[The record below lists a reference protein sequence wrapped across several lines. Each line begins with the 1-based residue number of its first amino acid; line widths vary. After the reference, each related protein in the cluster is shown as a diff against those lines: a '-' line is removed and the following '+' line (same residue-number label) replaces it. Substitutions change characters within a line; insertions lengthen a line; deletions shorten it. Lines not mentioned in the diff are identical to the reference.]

1 MALAL
6 YLAFLGTASA
16 FALADW
22 RRAWFLVVLCGVLQD
37 PVRKLTAGTPVLIS
51 FLVVGLYACVIFG
64 ARNAI
69 LANLTDF
76 SRRFGQL
83 YTAILAFVLLLVI
96 SGLNGL
102 FTYGIDKW
110 KVPLVS
116 FFTYC
121 VPLLAAIFG
130 YAWLQREELMYRFF
144 VFYSAITSLAL
155 LGTVFEYS
163 RVQSRLLGLIA
174 FEGDYIRHLPGI
186 QIRLLSGFFRG
197 PDIMA
202 WHAGMLTVI
211 AIGMAL
217 RKGFGRSMLL
227 WGGVAAWGF
236 FNCMISGRRKAIYF
250 VLAFTL
256 LFVWRSMKRIASGQ
270 IAALLGVLLLLGA
283 VIHHF
288 TRADDAS
295 VYAKGAVASRGELA
309 QRLEGGA
316 LETLQQ
322 YGLMGAGL
330 GAATQGVHH
339 LIGANQQMVGWQEGG
354 LGKLAVEVGLPGM
367 LAIAVMGWIV
377 LRLVLRL
384 TAIDDVPGS
393 SHFIRAMLFAMAGAN
408 AAAFMASAQ
417 AFSDA
422 VLALTAGF
430 LVGCLFAT
438 AALDERL
445 PAAEKAKAA
454 PQLTTP
460 VPA

>member
-1 MALAL
+1 MALAF
-6 YLAFLGTASA
+6 YLAFLGAASA
-16 FALADW
+16 FALVDW
-22 RRAWFLVVLCGVLQD
+22 RRAWFFVALCGVLQD
-37 PVRKLTAGTPVLIS
+37 PVRKLSAGTPVLVS
-51 FLVVGLYACVIFG
+51 FLVVGLYACIVFG
-64 ARNAI
+64 ARHAI
-69 LANLTDF
+69 LAHLTDF
-76 SRRFGQL
+76 ARRFGQL
-83 YTAILAFVLLLVI
+83 YTAIFAFILLLVI
-96 SGLNGL
+96 SAFNGL
-102 FTYGIDKW
+102 FTYGFDKW

-121 VPLLAAIFG
+121 VPLVAVIVG
-130 YAWLQREELMYRFF
+130 YAWFQREEMMYRFF
-144 VFYSAITSLAL
+144 RFYAAVTSVAL
-155 LGTVFEYS
+155 LGTVAEYARVNS
-163 RVQSRLLGLIA
+163 RVLGLVA
-174 FEGDYIRHLPGI
+174 YEGDYIRHLPGI
-186 QIRLLSGFFRG
+186 QIRLLSGLYRG

-256 LFVWRSMKRIASGQ
+256 LFVWRSVKRIGSGQ
-270 IAALLGVLLLLGA
+270 IVALLGVLLLLGG
-283 VIHHF
+283 VIQHF
-288 TRADDAS
+288 TRAEDTS
-295 VYAKGAVASRGELA
+295 VYAKGAVASRVELA

-316 LETLQQ
+316 LETLSQ

-339 LIGANQQMVGWQEGG
+339 LIGDQQMVGWQEGG
-354 LGKLAVEVGLPGM
+354 LGKLAIEVGLPGM
-367 LAIAVMGWIV
+367 LAIALIGWIV
-377 LRLVLRL
+377 IRLLLRL
-384 TAIDDVPGS
+384 TSIDDVPGS
-393 SHFIRAMLFAMAGAN
+393 SHFIRAMLFGMAGAN
-408 AAAFMASAQ
+408 GAAFMASAQ

-430 LVGCLFAT
+430 FVGCLFAT

-445 PAAEKAKAA
+445 AAEERAKAA
-454 PQLTTP
+454 PQLTSP